1 MNINIINTEKITEK
15 FAKEAVQEYT
25 KRLSRYCKLKYL
37 EVKNENQLLKEI
49 GDRTYL
55 ILLNYKGENISSE
68 EFANKINDLGIKG
81 SSNITILICNTDL
94 PQEVAEKV
102 SFHMSI
108 SQMEMDINVLGMAL
122 YEQIYRAYRIMNGE
136 PYHK

>member
-15 FAKEAVQEYT
+15 FAREAVQEYT
-25 KRLSRYCKLKYL
+25 KRLSRYCKLKYI

-68 EFANKINDLGIKG
+68 EFAGRINELGIKG
-81 SSNITILICNTDL
+81 NSNITILICNTDL
-94 PQEVAEKV
+94 PQEVTEKV

-108 SQMEMDINVLGMAL
+108 SQMEMDINVLCMAL
-122 YEQIYRAYRIMNGE
+122 YEQIYRAYRIMKGE